1 MKQIVV
7 FSGSPRKGGN
17 TDLMAD
23 AFVTGASSQGA
34 KVEKIR
40 LIELKYSP
48 CIECGAC
55 DETGICILTDDL
67 TDIYPKIE
75 NADIVVLA
83 SPMFF
88 YNITAN
94 SQALVE
100 RSQAFWVRQ
109 YVLKQGKVGGKRRQG
124 IFLSAGATK
133 GKRLFDGSLM
143 VMKYFFDAIGGDIV
157 AALLVRGAEKKGEI
171 KNIPGVL
178 DTAEQLGTCA
188 ASNGDYSQVEGL
200 WLPGSK
206 NK

>member
-1 MKQIVV
+1 MNIIV

-17 TDLMAD
+17 TDIMAD
-23 AFVTGASSQGA
+23 ALVAGASSHGA

-48 CIECGAC
+48 CIECGGC
-55 DETGICILTDDL
+55 DETGKCILKDDL
-67 TDIYPKIE
+67 TAIYPKIE
-75 NADIVVLA
+75 SADVVVLA

-94 SQALVE
+94 AQALVE

-109 YVLKQGKVGGKRRQG
+109 YVLKQGEIGGQRRQG

-133 GKRLFDGSLM
+133 GKLLFDGSLR
-143 VMKYFFDAIGGDIV
+143 VMRYFFDAIGGDLA
-157 AALLVRGAEKKGEI
+157 AALLIRGVEKKGEI
-171 KNIPGVL
+171 KEIPGAL
-178 DTAEQLGTCA
+178 ETLELLGRCA
-188 ASNGDYSQVEGL
+188 ASNGDYSQIEGL
-200 WLPGSK
+200 WVPGSK

>member
-23 AFVTGASSQGA
+23 AFLTGASSQRA

-48 CIECGAC
+48 CIECGGC
-55 DETGICILTDDL
+55 DETGVCILKDDL

-109 YVLKQGKVGGKRRQG
+109 YVLKQGKVGGKRREG

-133 GKRLFDGSLM
+133 GKLLFDGSLR

-157 AALLVRGAEKKGEI
+157 AALLIRGAEKKGEI
-171 KNIPGVL
+171 KNIPGAL
-178 DTAEQLGTCA
+178 ETAERLGRCA